1 MQIQGE
7 MKRLLEEFP
16 GLNLVAFGDLSSGL
30 VLDSAAR
37 TAFPREVLDLL
48 GEKAVACFSMLRQD
62 AGPAQ
67 ADPAVFGASVIH
79 FSERGSRVFAR
90 HPDAADDVICAI
102 ADPGVELE
110 PLLQSISGLARKIGG
125 QE

>member
-7 MKRLLEEFP
+7 MKRLLDEVP
-16 GLNLVAFGDLSSGL
+16 GLHLVAFGDLSSGL
-30 VLDSAAR
+30 ILDSVAK

-48 GEKAVACFSMLRQD
+48 GEKAVECFAMLRQVALPD
-62 AGPAQ
+62 D

-79 FSERGSRVFAR
+79 FSERGARIFAR
-90 HPDAADDVICAI
+90 HQGAADDVICAI
-102 ADPGVELE
+102 CDPGVELE
-110 PLLQSISGLARKIGG
+110 PLLQSVSGLARTIGG